1 MNSNKDSSAV
11 HPQPLMKQTHNN
23 GSIVFDYHKL
33 QKQANLPTGFI
44 WPNLEFAQEEHKEP
58 LIDLQG
64 FISGDE
70 RATAEAI
77 EHVRGACVNHGLFQV
92 INHGVDASLL
102 KAASEEIDSIF
113 KLPLER
119 KLGIPR
125 KTGLPQGY
133 SGGHAERFTK
143 NLTWNETFTF
153 DYYENDAEP
162 LVVDH
167 FKSVLGQDFEC
178 SGWVYQK
185 YCQAMWKLSGI
196 LFELLA
202 VCLGVDRKHYKKFFE
217 DGYSIMRLN
226 FYPPCNNSALTLG
239 TSPHYDPSSITILL
253 QERVEGLEVFSNN
266 KWQTVRPR
274 PDALVIIIGDTF
286 MALSNGIYK
295 SCLHRAVVNGERER
309 RSLAFFVTPKAD
321 KVVRPPQ
328 DLICREGTRL
338 YPDFTWS
345 QLLGFTQKHHRV
357 DAATFPSFV
366 NWLSSSKNL

>member
-1 MNSNKDSSAV
+1 MSSHLGQV
-11 HPQPLMKQTHNN
+11 PDISHP
-23 GSIVFDYHKL
+23 SRAE
-33 QKQANLPTGFI
+33 ANLPTWFI

-143 NLTWNETFTF
+143 NLTRNETFTF

-274 PDALVIIIGDTF
+274 PDALVIII
-286 MALSNGIYK
+286 
-295 SCLHRAVVNGERER
+295 E
-309 RSLAFFVTPKAD
+309 
-321 KVVRPPQ
+321 KVIGFLCDPESRQSGKTPQ

>member
-33 QKQANLPTGFI
+33 QKQANLPTWFI

-143 NLTWNETFTF
+143 NLTRNETFTF

-178 SGWVYQK
+178 SG
-185 YCQAMWKLSGI
+185 
-196 LFELLA
+196 
-202 VCLGVDRKHYKKFFE
+202 
-217 DGYSIMRLN
+217 
-226 FYPPCNNSALTLG
+226 
-239 TSPHYDPSSITILL
+239 
-253 QERVEGLEVFSNN
+253 
-266 KWQTVRPR
+266 
-274 PDALVIIIGDTF
+274 
-286 MALSNGIYK
+286 
-295 SCLHRAVVNGERER
+295 
-309 RSLAFFVTPKAD
+309 
-321 KVVRPPQ
+321 
-328 DLICREGTRL
+328 
-338 YPDFTWS
+338 
-345 QLLGFTQKHHRV
+345 
-357 DAATFPSFV
+357 
-366 NWLSSSKNL
+366 